1 MIRLHNLHLPYLLI
15 FIPIARRS
23 GVVIGLCSSHSRV
36 NLLSFDSA
44 FGQNRD
50 DAIPLTTVPT
60 RQQAMSGT
68 LGDIVNGAAGSA
80 QGKQGTTIQTLAI
93 SLAAGLV
100 LFAVQF
106 IAFLICRTYLWGKR
120 IYQPRSFLIPLK
132 DRVNPPPNNPLRW
145 ISVLWKT
152 SNDVVLRKA
161 GMDAYFFL
169 RYLGMCLKIFCP
181 LTIIILPILIP
192 LNAVDGK
199 GTKTI
204 GKTHYNVTG
213 LDTLAWSNVAPE
225 HTRRYWAH
233 LILAVGVITWV
244 CYLFHHELLH
254 YILKRQEYLRSPSHR
269 LKASSTTVLIT
280 DIPSKLCT
288 IDALMELY
296 DDFPG
301 GVRRIWLN
309 RNFESLVAKDKLR
322 KQWED
327 RVENAETNLIRRVV
341 KQHRKKGKSKNG
353 ETMRGGTTQD
363 EETLGQDVRT
373 AIRIDSQSRDPEKPS
388 ESTTQAACEADLQ
401 HDLATKALW
410 TQYSTPKQ
418 RAAMRIP
425 RPDHMIAFKIP
436 LLGRFF
442 SLKVDTIYYCRRELA
457 RLNREIEQD
466 IEEAELCPQNGSAF
480 IQFNTPKAA
489 HMACQVVAD
498 TMPRRMAQRMS
509 DMSPADVN
517 WQALNHTRHQR
528 GLRLVVFVALF
539 VLLAFVFG
547 LISFF
552 TGILSRISTLGGSTS
567 WLHWINTL
575 PSWLLSFIQGTLP
588 PVILVILLSG
598 PTPIVLRAM
607 TNSTRGA
614 TTGSQGERSLQLWYF
629 IFLVFELFV
638 IPTISSGL
646 TSIVQELV
654 HNTAS
659 VPQILAT
666 NLPTAANY
674 YFSFLVLQALSISAS
689 SILQTIRLL
698 NFYVFA
704 SVNSPDSVFNKL
716 SFTWRTRIGSN
727 IPWYTTFAVIGL
739 VYSVIAPLMLVF
751 MLLTFSL
758 FYMVIK
764 NNILYVIRTGDVD
777 SGGLWF
783 PSAINQT
790 FTGLY
795 FMEVCLIGLF
805 FLVRDVHGKVACEA
819 QGIIMSIVFVLTIM
833 YQIWLAVNFNGL
845 FKYAPLRLEGE
856 AKEIE
861 TTRLTSDAQGA
872 RPSTE
877 ETMAPNEQP
886 ADTKTRVRGSPM
898 QAVQPP
904 RSLSA
909 QEVSHPSLRPRATS
923 GISQRSTD
931 MALQQAHDKHA
942 AKRILARLN
951 QPLDESRLAELE
963 SHLARAEAR
972 VGNTLIPR
980 RRDVEAQMLNDPI
993 SKIIMQHNDELEDL
1007 TSEERDMLISVAF
1020 THPVLRETKPSVW
1033 IPRDELGV
1041 SDDEVRRTRELSRD
1055 IVIENRGAFF
1065 GRRGRVEVDKPPP
1078 DMSEFALVMAEL

>member
-1 MIRLHNLHLPYLLI
+1 MIP
-15 FIPIARRS
+15 RRINQS
-23 GVVIGLCSSHSRV
+23 V
-36 NLLSFDSA
+36 
-44 FGQNRD
+44 
-50 DAIPLTTVPT
+50 
-60 RQQAMSGT
+60 MSDPFN
-68 LGDIVNGAAGSA
+68 DILNGAAGSA
-80 QGKQGTTIQTLAI
+80 QGKKGTTIQTLAI

-100 LFAVQF
+100 LFGIQF

-132 DRVNPPPNNPLRW
+132 DRVKPPPNNPLRW
-145 ISVLWKT
+145 MAVLWNT

-181 LTIIILPILIP
+181 LAFIILPILIP

-204 GKTHYNVTG
+204 GTTRFNVTG
-213 LDTLAWSNVAPE
+213 LDRLAWSNVAPA

-233 LILAVGVITWV
+233 LILAVGAIAWV
-244 CYLFHHELLH
+244 CYLFYHELLH
-254 YILKRQEYLRSPSHR
+254 YVVKRQEFLSSPSHR

-280 DIPSKLCT
+280 DIPSELCT

-309 RNFESLVAKDKLR
+309 RDFESLVNKDQLR

-327 RVENAETNLIRRVV
+327 RLENAETNLVRRVV
-341 KQHRKKGKSKNG
+341 KQHRKRRGSGSVQIMKAETTEG
-353 ETMRGGTTQD
+353 EAALESRVTTA
-363 EETLGQDVRT
+363 TRT
-373 AIRIDSQSRDPEKPS
+373 DSGSRDPEKVFEP
-388 ESTTQAACEADLQ
+388 TTKAACEADLQ

-410 TQYSTPKQ
+410 TKYVTPKQ
-418 RAAMRIP
+418 RQRMFIP
-425 RPDHMIAFKIP
+425 RANRAIASKIP
-436 LLGRFF
+436 FVGRFF
-442 SLKVDTIYYCRRELA
+442 SLKVDTVYYCRRELA
-457 RLNREIEQD
+457 RLNREIEKD
-466 IEEAELCPQNGSAF
+466 IEEAELRPQNGSAF
-480 IQFNTPKAA
+480 IQFNTQKAA
-489 HMACQVVAD
+489 HIACQAVAD
-498 TMPRRMAQRMS
+498 TTPRRMAQRIS
-509 DMSPADVN
+509 EMSPADVN
-517 WQALNHTRHQR
+517 WPALNHTRHER
-528 GLRLVVFVALF
+528 ALRLVVFVALF
-539 VLLAFVFG
+539 MLLVFVFG

-552 TGILSRISTLGGSTS
+552 TGILSRVSTLAGSTS
-567 WLHWINTL
+567 WLHWISTL
-575 PSWLLSFIQGTLP
+575 PRWLLSFIQGTLP

-598 PTPIVLRAM
+598 PTPIILRAM

-629 IFLVFELFV
+629 IFLVFELFI
-638 IPTISSGL
+638 IPTISAGL
-646 TSIVQELV
+646 TSIVQELI
-654 HNTAS
+654 HNTVS

-698 NFYVFA
+698 NFYVFS
-704 SVNSPDSVFNKL
+704 SVNTPDSVFNKL

-758 FYMVIK
+758 FYVVIK

-777 SGGLWF
+777 SGGVWF

-805 FLVRDVHGKVACEA
+805 FLVRNTHGKLACEA

-833 YQIWLAVNFNGL
+833 YQIWLALNFNGL

-856 AKEIE
+856 AMVRDKEFE
-861 TTRLTSDAQGA
+861 TAHLTRNAQDG
-872 RPSTE
+872 RPPSE
-877 ETMAPNEQP
+877 ETVAANQEAIDSTRQDRASSWHAPRHSSTLETPQ
-886 ADTKTRVRGSPM
+886 S
-898 QAVQPP
+898 
-904 RSLSA
+904 SS
-909 QEVSHPSLRPRATS
+909 RPRAVS
-923 GISQRSTD
+923 GISFRSTE
-931 MALQQAHDKHA
+931 MAEQQKRDKHS

-951 QPLDESRLAELE
+951 QPLNETRLAELE
-963 SHLARAEAR
+963 SHLAQVEAR
-972 VGNTLIPR
+972 VGNTLIPGR
-980 RRDVEAQMLNDPI
+980 PDVEAQMLNDPI

-1007 TSEERDMLISVAF
+1007 TIEERDMLISVAF
-1020 THPVLRETKPSVW
+1020 THPILRETKPSVW

-1041 SDDEVRRTRELSRD
+1041 SDDEVRRTRELSQD
-1055 IVIENRGAFF
+1055 VAIENRGAFF
-1065 GRRGRVEVDKPPP
+1065 NRKLKVEVDKPPP

>member
-1 MIRLHNLHLPYLLI
+1 M
-15 FIPIARRS
+15 S
-23 GVVIGLCSSHSRV
+23 
-36 NLLSFDSA
+36 DA
-44 FGQNRD
+44 FG
-50 DAIPLTTVPT
+50 
-60 RQQAMSGT
+60 
-68 LGDIVNGAAGSA
+68 DIINGAAGSA
-80 QGKQGTTIQTLAI
+80 QHKKGTTIQTLAI

-100 LFAVQF
+100 LFGIQF
-106 IAFLICRTYLWGKR
+106 VAFLICRTYLWGKR

-132 DRVNPPPNNPLRW
+132 DRVKPPPNNPFRW

-152 SNDVVLRKA
+152 SNDVVCRKA

-181 LTIIILPILIP
+181 LAFIILPILIP

-204 GKTHYNVTG
+204 GRTHYNVTG

-233 LILAVGVITWV
+233 LILAVGVIAWV
-244 CYLFHHELLH
+244 CFLFYHELLH
-254 YILKRQEYLRSPSHR
+254 YVIKRQEYLGSPSHR

-288 IDALMELY
+288 IDALMGLY

-309 RNFESLVAKDKLR
+309 RDFGSLVNKDKLR

-327 RVENAETNLIRRVV
+327 RLENAETNLIRRVV
-341 KQHRKKGKSKNG
+341 KQHRKRKGSNDDQATKN
-353 ETMRGGTTQD
+353 EA
-363 EETLGQDVRT
+363 TLEQNVTT
-373 AIRIDSQSRDPEKPS
+373 AIRSNSRSRHPEKAS
-388 ESTTQAACEADLQ
+388 EPTTVAACESDLR

-410 TQYSTPKQ
+410 TKYITPKQ
-418 RAAMRIP
+418 RPNMLVP
-425 RPDHMIAFKIP
+425 QLNHTIASKIP
-436 LLGRFF
+436 LVGRFF
-442 SLKVDTIYYCRRELA
+442 SLKVDTIYFCRRELA
-457 RLNREIEQD
+457 HLNREIEED
-466 IEEAELCPQNGSAF
+466 IEEAERYSQNGSAF
-480 IQFNTPKAA
+480 IQFNTQKAA
-489 HMACQVVAD
+489 HIACQAVAD
-498 TMPRRMAQRMS
+498 TTPRRMAQRIS
-509 DMSPADVN
+509 EMSPADVN
-517 WQALNHTRHQR
+517 WPALNHTRHER
-528 GLRLVVFVALF
+528 ALRLVVFVALF
-539 VLLAFVFG
+539 ILLVFVFG

-552 TGILSRISTLGGSTS
+552 TGILSRVSTLAGSTS
-567 WLHWINTL
+567 WLSWISTL
-575 PSWLLSFIQGTLP
+575 PRWLLSFIQGTLP

-629 IFLVFELFV
+629 IFLLFELFI

-646 TSIVQELV
+646 TSIVQELI

-698 NFYVFA
+698 NFYAFS
-704 SVNSPDSVFNKL
+704 SVNTPDSVFNKL

-758 FYMVIK
+758 FYIVIK

-805 FLVRDVHGKVACEA
+805 FLVRDIHGKVACEA

-856 AKEIE
+856 ALVRDKEFE
-861 TTRLTSDAQGA
+861 VTRLTANVQDGRPPSDDTVGDKE
-872 RPSTE
+872 R
-877 ETMAPNEQP
+877 P
-886 ADTKTRVRGSPM
+886 ADTTGKMHSSTLH
-898 QAVQPP
+898 APP
-904 RSLSA
+904 HSSA
-909 QEVSHPSLRPRATS
+909 LETPQSSARPRAVS

-931 MALQQAHDKHA
+931 MAAHQKHDQHQ

-951 QPLDESRLAELE
+951 QPLNETRLAELE
-963 SHLARAEAR
+963 SHLAQVEAH

-980 RRDVEAQMLNDPI
+980 QRDVEAQMLNDPI

-1020 THPVLRETKPSVW
+1020 THPILRETKPSVW

-1055 IVIENRGAFF
+1055 VAIENRGAFF
-1065 GRRGRVEVDKPPP
+1065 NRKLKVEVDKPPP